1 MNSFQ
6 YLNGIADAPVTY
18 TENRTSNVIFDRPAP
33 KDYAFTDITY
43 SFNVI
48 VGTNIV
54 ELIGTPNVRYE
65 IDVGTELATI
75 PTVGWPAG
83 VSVLRVGNIYTFY
96 GIDSVSK
103 WNAVKSPLITLSNSF
118 NGTIYY
124 RATVVYDTLQQVNIR
139 VGWEVGVFVPAALL
153 ISQSNMTIDADA
165 TFGMDDTFVAGFTI
179 SKAILTKS
187 GFTDADPTDWLT
199 NTADVSIT
207 TAPQLIYENTAG
219 ETWTVTVTPSN
230 INIVDTISTT
240 VTGGTAS
247 FNNTTKQL
255 TLTGTLTQ
263 VNYRL
268 NNMVMT
274 TLNVKEDFILEYSA
288 TSSAA
293 ELSGRTYLG
302 SQTAN
307 CLNLDYLANVRGT
320 AYHTPGISSNIG
332 SVSPLI
338 NDPDYIGDGN
348 YVYTL
353 STSLPSY
360 ITNLTSTGIV
370 RWGEQQTE
378 SIDRIFESD
387 QETSQRE
394 AIAFNGD
401 GSIFAIGI
409 PYTSGATPAP
419 TNANAGKVE
428 IWKFENTNIW
438 TKVQTVY
445 GVGAFDT
452 FGVNVRFATDDT
464 LIIAAPGVDP
474 KPDAQQ
480 PDGVQWGFSIG
491 RVYVYKRTTGTD
503 IWTRVQTLTP
513 PGMRYGANYGKTMD
527 LSNDGNL
534 LVLGNDN
541 NQGSLSGADPSI
553 NLWSRSG
560 GGSYYVSQTIANP
573 STRDV
578 YDQTHDITV
587 SGNGERIAWGIT
599 YAGIDITD
607 STYIYKHSAG
617 SNYYLENTILYGQD
631 TYRSTIMVFSQDGN
645 TIWQLSAG
653 YDSAGYTNNGAAF
666 QYNWNGSAW
675 STTPVEVIS
684 NAPQT
689 NGYFARSMEVSRDGT
704 AVYFYSQNSSNPSTG
719 AKTIEEYDF
728 DQLTHTL
735 TYVRTFDVSEY
746 ENINQFRTNNDG
758 TEFILSYNAV
768 AGKGWVSYTYGP
780 KPGEYNAGAG
790 TLTIT
795 GTKTQVNQD
804 IETITIQTPSQSLY
818 NIPVNFSLLTPE
830 SNTDIK
836 STIVFRQI

>member
-1 MNSFQ
+1 MNSLQ

-18 TENRTSNVIFDRPAP
+18 TDNRTSDVIFDRPAP
-33 KDYAFTDITY
+33 KDYAFTDITHT
-43 SFNVI
+43 FNVI
-48 VGTNIV
+48 VGTNIL
-54 ELIGTPNVRYE
+54 ELIGSPNVRYE
-65 IDVGTELATI
+65 IDVGTDAATI
-75 PTVGWPAG
+75 PTSGWPAG
-83 VSVLRVGNIYTFY
+83 ITVLRVGNIYTFY
-96 GIDSVSK
+96 GIDSVND
-103 WNAVKSPLITLSNSF
+103 WNAVKSPLITLSNTF
-118 NGTIYY
+118 TGTVYY
-124 RATVVYDTLQQVNIR
+124 RATIVYDTVAQVNKR

-179 SKAILTKS
+179 SQAILSKS
-187 GFTDADPTDWLT
+187 GFTDADPMDWLANST
-199 NTADVSIT
+199 NVQIT
-207 TAPQLIYENTAG
+207 TAPQLIYENSTT
-219 ETWTVTVTPSN
+219 ESWTVTVTPSN
-230 INIVDTISTT
+230 INTVDIIRST
-240 VTGGTAS
+240 VSGGTSS

-268 NNMVMT
+268 SNMNMDM
-274 TLNVKEDFILEYSA
+274 LNVKEDFILEYSA
-288 TSSAA
+288 TSTAV

-320 AYHTPGISSNIG
+320 AYQTPGISSNIG

-378 SIDRIFESD
+378 SIDRIYDFD
-387 QETSQRE
+387 QETSQKE

-419 TNANAGKVE
+419 TNPNAGKVE

-445 GVGAFDT
+445 GVGAFDN

-480 PDGVQWGFSIG
+480 PGGLNWSSSIG

-513 PGMRYGANYGKTMD
+513 PGMRYGAKYGETID

-541 NQGSLSGADPSI
+541 NQNTGSTEFSI

-578 YDQTHDITV
+578 YDRTHDITV
-587 SGNGERIAWGIT
+587 SGDGERIAWGIT

-607 STYIYKHSAG
+607 KTYIYKHSAG

-631 TYRSTIMVFSQDGN
+631 TYQSTIMVFSQDGN

-689 NGYFARSMEVSRDGT
+689 DGYFARNMEVSRDGT
-704 AVYFYSQNSSNPSTG
+704 KVYFSSMG

-758 TEFILSYNAV
+758 TEFILGYNAV

-804 IETITIQTPSQSLY
+804 IETITIQTPSGSLY